1 MILIFRNLA
10 KREILKKGGNA
21 VDSAITTLLC
31 MALVLPHS
39 LGLGGGSFITY
50 YDRYESLLNDFL
62 VHKLLSSITFSN

>member
-1 MILIFRNLA
+1 MILIVRNFVN
-10 KREILKKGGNA
+10 REILKRGGNA

-50 YDRYESLLNDFL
+50 YDKYVFD
-62 VHKLLSSITFSN
+62 SIFSFINYDR